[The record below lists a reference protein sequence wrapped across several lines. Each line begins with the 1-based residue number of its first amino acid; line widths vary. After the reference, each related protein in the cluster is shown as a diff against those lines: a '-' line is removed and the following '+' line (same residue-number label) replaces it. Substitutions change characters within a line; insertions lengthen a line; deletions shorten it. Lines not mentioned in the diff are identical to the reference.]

1 MSPEQVEGKEVD
13 GRSDIFSFGAVLY
26 EMVTGKRA
34 FEGKSQLSVAGAILE
49 KEPDPITT
57 RKPMTPPALDRTIR
71 KCLAKTPD
79 ERWQSASDLATQF
92 IWMMDASATG
102 TGIAIQRATHRRN
115 WRSFGWLL
123 SGVLGLLLI
132 GAGWTWM
139 SLHRAMT
146 ARPVMR
152 FSIELPVGDTLGG
165 TWYWYPSLAVSDDGT
180 QVAYVGSRR

>member
-1 MSPEQVEGKEVD
+1 MSEASPISPLTTAGAIVGTIQYMSPEQVEGKEVD

-79 ERWQSASDLATQF
+79 ERWQSASDLATQL
-92 IWMMDASATG
+92 IWMRAPPGQASRSSAQRTEG
-102 TGIAIQRATHRRN
+102 TGEA
-115 WRSFGWLL
+115 S
-123 SGVLGLLLI
+123 
-132 GAGWTWM
+132 
-139 SLHRAMT
+139 
-146 ARPVMR
+146 
-152 FSIELPVGDTLGG
+152 
-165 TWYWYPSLAVSDDGT
+165 
-180 QVAYVGSRR
+180 VGS

>member
-1 MSPEQVEGKEVD
+1 
-13 GRSDIFSFGAVLY
+13 
-26 EMVTGKRA
+26 
-34 FEGKSQLSVAGAILE
+34 
-49 KEPDPITT
+49 
-57 RKPMTPPALDRTIR
+57 
-71 KCLAKTPD
+71 
-79 ERWQSASDLATQF
+79 
-92 IWMMDASATG
+92 
-102 TGIAIQRATHRRN
+102 
-115 WRSFGWLL
+115 L

-180 QVAYVGSRR
+180 QVAYVGHRGGESQIYVRGIGETTARAVPGTEGADMPFFSPDGQWLGIYSGGMIKRCRLPGDRP